1 MIPAAL
7 GPFLALAT
15 ALRQHGF
22 PVSPEQTQGFVAA
35 VGALGP
41 RDIHQVR
48 RAALALFA
56 IPPERRDE
64 FDAIFRAIF
73 FGQTIAADADG
84 DDDEVD
90 AVEPDEGAHEIET
103 EDAEESPGE
112 EATAA
117 ERLAVRE
124 LRRLPDPAAL
134 EVFAR
139 EAHRRLPTRLSYRWR
154 RAKRGNRIDLRRAL
168 RTAARQEGDLFILP
182 VRRRKVRQR
191 RIVLLI
197 DVSGSMRDRS
207 DALLAFAHALVHA
220 ADRAEAFTLGTRLTR
235 ITTALAPTDRDA
247 ALVRVGRAV
256 ADIDGGTRIGDA
268 LAAFL
273 AVPRYAGFA
282 RGALVVV
289 LSDGLER
296 GDPAAMID
304 ATRRLSRVAWRLH
317 WLTPLAAD
325 PGFTPRTAALAGA
338 LPFLDALGDGG
349 SLGAITDHILDLA
362 RAA

>member
-1 MIPAAL
+1 MIPPAL

-22 PVSPEQTQGFVAA
+22 PVSPEQTQGFIAA
-35 VGALGP
+35 IGALGA
-41 RDIHQVR
+41 RDVHQVR

-56 IPPERRDE
+56 IPPERREE

-73 FGQTIAADADG
+73 FGQTIAADAEG
-84 DDDEVD
+84 DDEEVD
-90 AVEPDEGAHEIET
+90 AVEPDEGAHEIEI
-103 EDAEESPGE
+103 EEAEESPGE
-112 EATAA
+112 EATAS
-117 ERLAVRE
+117 ERLAVRD
-124 LRRLPDPAAL
+124 LAMLPDPTAL
-134 EVFAR
+134 DVFAR
-139 EAHRRLPTRLSYRWR
+139 EAPRRLPTRLSYRWR
-154 RAKRGNRIDLRRAL
+154 RARRGGRIDLGRAL
-168 RTAARQEGDLFILP
+168 RTAARQEGELFVLP
-182 VRRRKVRQR
+182 ERRRKVRQR

-207 DALLAFAHALVHA
+207 DALLAFAHTLIHA

-235 ITTALAPTDRDA
+235 ITTALSPADRDA

-268 LAAFL
+268 LAAFM

-296 GDPAAMID
+296 GDPAAMVD
-304 ATRRLSRVAWRLH
+304 ATRRLSRIAWRLH

-325 PGFTPRTAALAGA
+325 PGYEPRTAALSGA
-338 LPFLDALGDGG
+338 LPWIDALGDGASVG
-349 SLGAITDHILDLA
+349 RVADHLLTIA